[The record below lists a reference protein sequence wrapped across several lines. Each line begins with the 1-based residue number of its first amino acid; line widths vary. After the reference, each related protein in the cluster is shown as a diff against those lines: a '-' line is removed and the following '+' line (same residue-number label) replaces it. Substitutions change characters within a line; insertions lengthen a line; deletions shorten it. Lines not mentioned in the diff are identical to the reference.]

1 MAYSSVL
8 SHGEALLRSL
18 LDSGRYDVIYRPH
31 PRTGANR
38 AEFAAADQRL
48 RALVR
53 QYRERDPQAGHAV
66 DLAPAWDFRQDGAD
80 LLVCDISAVAG
91 DWMTTGKPV
100 VVTVPDSPQAFLDAD
115 TVLSAAP
122 GLLASEAGTLADLVA
137 SELAGGN
144 PARRRA
150 WVEHAM
156 GDITPGAALAR
167 FLEVCDELIDLRER
181 ELAARA
187 ARLTSTGQ

>member
-18 LDSGRYDVIYRPH
+18 LESGEFDVVYRPH
-31 PRTGANR
+31 PRTGANS
-38 AEFAAADQRL
+38 ADYAQADQRL

-53 QYRERDPQAGHAV
+53 QFREAAPQSRHAV
-66 DLAPAWDFRQDGAD
+66 DLTPNWQPRHDPAD
-80 LLVCDISAVAG
+80 LLVSDISAVAG

-100 VVTVPDSPQAFLDAD
+100 LVTVPASEQVFLDAD

-122 GLLASEAGTLADLVA
+122 GLTASQAGQAADLA
-137 SELAGGN
+137 TRELAAGD

-150 WVEHAM
+150 WVEHTM
-156 GDITPGAALAR
+156 GDTTPGASMAR
-167 FLEVCDELIDLRER
+167 FLAVCDELIAIRGR
-181 ELAARA
+181 ELSERA
-187 ARLTSTGQ
+187 ARLAGERR